1 MTERIIEV
9 KIPYGL
15 HLRPASKLADVI
27 LRFKVK
33 GIIQYKNSEINI
45 GSVLNMVAAGIRN
58 GEKITVWCKGSTQ
71 EQEIAALDSLEAI
84 LANPNTK
91 I

>member
-1 MTERIIEV
+1 MTERMVEI

-15 HLRPASKLADVI
+15 HLRPAGKLADVI
-27 LRFKVK
+27 SRSGVR
-33 GIIQYKNSEINI
+33 GSIQYKNAQINL

-58 GEKITVWCKGSTQ
+58 GTTVTVRCIGATPQ
-71 EQEIAALDSLEAI
+71 EEERVLDELEAI
-84 LANPNTK
+84 LSDASMK

>member
-1 MTERIIEV
+1 MTERMVKI

-15 HLRPASKLADVI
+15 HLRPAGKIADVV

-33 GIIQYKNSEINI
+33 GTIQYKGNEINL

-58 GEKITVWCKGSTQ
+58 GEVVKLECEGETW
-71 EQEIAALDSLEAI
+71 EQEMAALDSLEAI
-84 LANPNTK
+84 LSDPNMK

>member
-1 MTERIIEV
+1 MTERMVEV

-15 HLRPASKLADVI
+15 HLRPAGKLADVI
-27 LRFKVK
+27 LRSGVR
-33 GIIQYKNSEINI
+33 GSIQYKGSEINL

-58 GEKITVWCKGSTQ
+58 GEVVRIRCNGSTLQ
-71 EQEIAALDSLEAI
+71 AEQEALDDLEAI
-84 LANPNTK
+84 LSDANMK

>member
-1 MTERIIEV
+1 MTERMIEV

-27 LRFKVK
+27 SRSGVR
-33 GIIQYKNSEINI
+33 GSIQYKGSEINL

-58 GEKITVWCKGSTQ
+58 GEVVRIRCNGSTPQ
-71 EQEIAALDSLEAI
+71 AEQEALDGLEAI
-84 LANPNTK
+84 LSDANMK